1 MGVLAFSGCLLFVLP
16 FGYTVGLVA
25 AIVLSGGAVGQLP
38 MITIPFGILGAV
50 VFALLPLV
58 PVGQR
63 LCIMSLGTAGL
74 YLAAIAGMWLA
85 GHLQLLATI

>member
-1 MGVLAFSGCLLFVLP
+1 LGVLAFLGCLLFVLP
-16 FGYTVGLVA
+16 FGYMVGLVA

-38 MITIPFGILGAV
+38 MLTIPLGILGSV

-63 LCIMSLGTAGL
+63 FRIMSLGTAGL
-74 YLAAIAGMWLA
+74 YLASIAGMWLA
-85 GHLQLLATI
+85 GHL